1 MLLVKTWLA
10 KTIPRNYLWDWILS
24 RGRSFVS
31 AKVDHNPTFWYV
43 CHPDAFKQLSLIQ
56 VEESSWA
63 VLLSIFP
70 TSFIPIFICCNSVHE
85 QAVKWAP
92 FHHGARRE
100 TKQRSRGKSKSSAW
114 LQIRPFPGS
123 HSTRCCFG
131 TAPFAVLQSEKVP
144 GEGAHACRQ
153 NKVCVALLCSPADTH
168 FVLKSQA
175 RELGLGTK
183 PLSHLHSPSTDRTQ
197 ASGLSL
203 PHTTEGACLK
213 GLCLSG
219 QGGVAAAAS

>member
-1 MLLVKTWLA
+1 MVKTWLA
-10 KTIPRNYLWDWILS
+10 KTIHRNYLWDWILS
-24 RGRSFVS
+24 RGRSFIS

-92 FHHGARRE
+92 FHHGASRE
-100 TKQRSRGKSKSSAW
+100 TKQRSRGKSRSSAW

-123 HSTRCCFG
+123 HST
-131 TAPFAVLQSEKVP
+131 AH
-144 GEGAHACRQ
+144 GAAL
-153 NKVCVALLCSPADTH
+153 ALLHLLYCRARKCLAKEPTLVARTRCVLPC
-168 FVLKSQA
+168 FVLLLTLILCSNPKHVSSGWA
-175 RELGLGTK
+175 
-183 PLSHLHSPSTDRTQ
+183 PSH
-197 ASGLSL
+197 
-203 PHTTEGACLK
+203 
-213 GLCLSG
+213 
-219 QGGVAAAAS
+219 